1 MGAITLAVVPSS
13 TPGDARQAL
22 DALCGALAKLL
33 ATPVQGINCA
43 SYSELALELE
53 RDRVDYAWM
62 SPTLMILTNE
72 NIQLRPLLSA
82 VRDDRTDYRACMFV
96 DGTRSFQS
104 IEQVRG
110 GVVAW
115 VDRTSAAGYIVPRIH
130 LASRGID
137 PTEYFAKELFLRS
150 HAEVVRA
157 VLDGRAD
164 VGATYGQQP
173 AEGDPVQRAGF
184 VHVAPERAVRV
195 LEWTREIPNDVIAG
209 RGLLSRPEHRMF
221 SNALLTLSERGDA
234 SRQMLFNVFHAER
247 FQTPLRNAL
256 APAQDL
262 VALAREHG
270 LMSQL

>member
-22 DALCGALAKLL
+22 DALCGALGKLL
-33 ATPVQGINCA
+33 ATPVRGINCA

-82 VRDDRTDYRACMFV
+82 VRDDRIEYRACMFV

-137 PTEYFAKELFLRS
+137 PSDYFGKELFLRS
-150 HAEVVRA
+150 HADVVRA

-164 VGATYGQQP
+164 VGATYGQRP
-173 AEGDPVQRAGF
+173 DEGDPVRHAGF
-184 VHVAPERAVRV
+184 SHVAPERHVRV
-195 LEWTREIPNDVIAG
+195 LEWTRAIPNDVIAG
-209 RGLLSRPEHRMF
+209 RGLLSKPEHRLF

-234 SRQMLFNVFHAER
+234 SRRLLFNVFHAER
-247 FQTPLRNAL
+247 FQTPLRDAL